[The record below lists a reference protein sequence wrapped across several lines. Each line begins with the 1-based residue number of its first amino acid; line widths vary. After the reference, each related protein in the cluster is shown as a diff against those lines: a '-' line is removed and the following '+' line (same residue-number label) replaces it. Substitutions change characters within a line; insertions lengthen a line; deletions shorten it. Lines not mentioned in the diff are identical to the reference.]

1 MSDTVGRPRPIVIAH
16 RGACGYRPEHTL
28 ASYQLAID
36 LGADYLEID
45 LLLTRD
51 GVLVARHDA
60 ELSTSTDVAERP
72 EFAHRRRR
80 GLVDGRELTGWFI
93 DDFSLAELKTLYA
106 RERIPEL
113 RPANQAYDGRLR
125 VPTFDEI
132 ITLAVEGGRRRGRP
146 VGLYPE
152 LKHPTYFAERGLS
165 SEDALMEVLRGFRL
179 ERAGIPVFVQS
190 YEPAV
195 LRRLAARTSVPLVQ
209 LVDITGRPYDWERA
223 EDGRRF
229 VDMLTPTGLRE
240 VSAYAAVLG
249 AHKSLVVPR
258 DPEGRLGHPGRLV
271 SDAHD
276 LGMAVHTWTFR
287 NENSFLPADRRRGWE
302 AAGHGDALGEFAV
315 YYGAG
320 VDGVFTDHPDTA
332 VAARDQAFGS
342 RSRRSLLSDAMSP
355 ASPIETSSTGMATS
369 RPDKP
374 STS

>member
-1 MSDTVGRPRPIVIAH
+1 MSDTGGPIVVAH

-28 ASYQLAID
+28 ASYQVAID
-36 LGADYLEID
+36 LGADFIETD

-60 ELSTSTDVAERP
+60 ELSVSTDVADRP

-93 DDFSLAELKTLYA
+93 DDFTLAEVKSLYA

-113 RPANQAYDGRLR
+113 RPANQSYDGRLR

-132 ITLAVEGGRRRGRP
+132 ITVAVEGGRRRGRP

-152 LKHPTYFAERGLS
+152 LKHPTYLAEQGLS
-165 SEDALMEVLRGFRL
+165 AEDALMETLREFRL
-179 ERAGIPVFVQS
+179 ERAGIPVFVQC
-190 YEPAV
+190 YEPSV

-209 LVDITGRPYDWERA
+209 LVDITGRPYDWEKA

-240 VSAYAAVLG
+240 VSTYAAVLG

-271 SDAHD
+271 SDAHG
-276 LGMAVHTWTFR
+276 LGMAVHAWTFR

-302 AAGHGDALGEFAV
+302 AAAHGDAPGEFAV
-315 YYGAG
+315 YFGAG
-320 VDGVFTDHPDTA
+320 VDGVITDHPDTA
-332 VAARDQAFGS
+332 VAARDQALGS

-355 ASPIETSSTGMATS
+355 ARPIETSSTGMATS
-369 RPDKP
+369 RPDRP

>member
-1 MSDTVGRPRPIVIAH
+1 MSDTFGLERPIVVAH

-28 ASYQLAID
+28 AGYQLAID
-36 LGADYLEID
+36 LGADFLDTD
-45 LLLTRD
+45 LQLTRD

-60 ELSTSTDVAERP
+60 ELSASTDVAERP

-80 GLVDGRELTGWFI
+80 GLVDGRELTGWFV
-93 DDFSLAELKTLYA
+93 DDFTLDEVKSLYA
-106 RERIPEL
+106 RERIPRL
-113 RPANQAYDGRLR
+113 RPANQAYEGRLR

-152 LKHPTYFAERGLS
+152 LRHPTYYADRGMS
-165 SEDALMEVLRGFRL
+165 ADDALMAALLGFRL
-179 ERAGIPVFVQS
+179 ERAGIPVFVRS
-190 YEPAV
+190 YEPSV

-209 LVDITGRPYDWERA
+209 LVDSTGRPFDWERA

-229 VDMLTPTGLRE
+229 VDLLTPTGLRE
-240 VSAYAAVLG
+240 VASYATVLG

-271 SDAHD
+271 SDAHH
-276 LGMAVHTWTFR
+276 LGMAVHAWTFR
-287 NENSFLPADRRRGWE
+287 NENSFLPADRRRGPE
-302 AAGHGDALGEFAV
+302 AAGHGDAPGELGVFF
-315 YYGAG
+315 GAG

-342 RSRRSLLSDAMSP
+342 RSRRSLLSEASSP
-355 ASPIETSSTGMATS
+355 ARPIETSRTGMATS
-369 RPDKP
+369 RPDRP